1 MNSQSVFADW
11 GRVVGGF
18 LVAALGL
25 GKIAGAV
32 MLGQVSLAMFKASLA
47 EQFILFVALLAVW
60 VFVFVGGL
68 GFMKDG
74 ISNLRAQRT
83 SAP

>member
-1 MNSQSVFADW
+1 MNSQSSFADW
-11 GRVVGGF
+11 GRVVGGL
-18 LVAALGL
+18 LVAASGL
-25 GKIAGAV
+25 GKIAGAA
-32 MLGQVSLAMFKASLA
+32 MLGQVSLVMFKASFAGQPIFFLA
-47 EQFILFVALLAVW
+47 VLAVW

-74 ISNLRAQRT
+74 ISNLRTRQP